1 MVIHCDL
8 KLARQL
14 PIVLIGHSYLFANSN
29 VCGYQSRICSYDND
43 FMRLKRK
50 WRCEGTKNFIWFWVV
65 TITVKQKTHVKLSL
79 LDPRSLPSASDW
91 RKLFSISKLNYLD
104 KWEDFWENV
113 TDGPSNVHGAEKA
126 VNTQPPDAKE
136 VDVDMRHRSLLIHQF
151 FHHRPP
157 WQNMTNFVLRPIIVR
172 EIILGRK
179 CLMHVVWSVPAIVS
193 WKIKWL

>member
-1 MVIHCDL
+1 MR
-8 KLARQL
+8 KLPNPTPTSPSL
-14 PIVLIGHSYLFANSN
+14 PVPIVLIGHSYLFVNSN

-65 TITVKQKTHVKLSL
+65 TITVKQRTHVKLSM

-91 RKLFSISKLNYLD
+91 RKLFSTFKLNYLD

-113 TDGPSNVHGAEKA
+113 THGPSNVHGAEKA
-126 VNTQPPDAKE
+126 VNTRDAKKRDAKE
-136 VDVDMRHRSLLIHQF
+136 VDVDMRHHSLLIHQF

-179 CLMHVVWSVPAIVS
+179 CLMLFDQS
-193 WKIKWL
+193 L